1 MFFLNF
7 IEFLY
12 YHVKLLGKRR
22 GTAWDKGWDGYLYAI
37 FPMAMMYLS
46 FFLLLIEA
54 FWGESIPP
62 RSLLRTIQYFVVPPC
77 VAIALGIYYW
87 RNDEKIMKKWAEK
100 SANNKWL
107 RLPSYLVLYTYY
119 FVGFGLL
126 LLSMYLVDVYRE

>member
-46 FFLLLIEA
+46 SRKSITNKNNTLFF
-54 FWGESIPP
+54 
-62 RSLLRTIQYFVVPPC
+62 
-77 VAIALGIYYW
+77 
-87 RNDEKIMKKWAEK
+87 
-100 SANNKWL
+100 
-107 RLPSYLVLYTYY
+107 
-119 FVGFGLL
+119 
-126 LLSMYLVDVYRE
+126 

>member
-22 GTAWDKGWDGYLYAI
+22 GTAWSKGWDGYLYAI
-37 FPMAMMYLS
+37 FPMAMMYYS
-46 FFLLLIEA
+46 CILLLIEA

-62 RSLLRTIQYFVVPPC
+62 RSLLRYILTIVVPLC
-77 VAIALGIYYW
+77 IAITLGIYYW
-87 RNDEKIMKKWAEK
+87 CNDEKIMKKWAEK
-100 SANNKWL
+100 SESNKWL

-126 LLSMYLVDVYRE
+126 LLSIHLVDVYR

>member
-1 MFFLNF
+1 MFFLD
-7 IEFLY
+7 FLY
-12 YHVKLLGKRR
+12 YHVKLLGKKR

-37 FPMAMMYLS
+37 FPMAMMYL
-46 FFLLLIEA
+46 FIILLLIEA

-62 RSLLRTIQYFVVPPC
+62 RSLLRYTQYVVAPIC

-87 RNDEKIMKKWAEK
+87 RNDKRIMRELAEK
-100 SANNKWL
+100 SESNKWL

-126 LLSMYLVDVYRE
+126 LLVIHLGNIYRE

>member
-1 MFFLNF
+1 MFFLD
-7 IEFLY
+7 FLY
-12 YHVKLLGKRR
+12 YHVKLLGKKR

-37 FPMAMMYLS
+37 FPMAMMYL
-46 FFLLLIEA
+46 FIILLLIEA

-62 RSLLRTIQYFVVPPC
+62 RSLLRYTQYVVVPIC

-87 RNDEKIMKKWAEK
+87 RNDKRIMRELAEK
-100 SANNKWL
+100 SESNKWL

-126 LLSMYLVDVYRE
+126 LLVIHLGKIY

>member
-126 LLSMYLVDVYRE
+126 LLSIHLVDVYRE

>member
-1 MFFLNF
+1 MFFLD
-7 IEFLY
+7 FLY
-12 YHVKLLGKRR
+12 YHVKLLGKKR

-37 FPMAMMYLS
+37 FPMAMMYL
-46 FFLLLIEA
+46 FIILLLIEA

-62 RSLLRTIQYFVVPPC
+62 RSLLRYTQYVVVPIC

-87 RNDEKIMKKWAEK
+87 RNDKRIMRELAEK
-100 SANNKWL
+100 SGSNKWL

-126 LLSMYLVDVYRE
+126 LLVIHLGKIY

>member
-1 MFFLNF
+1 MFFLD
-7 IEFLY
+7 FLY
-12 YHVKLLGKRR
+12 YHVKLLGKKR

-46 FFLLLIEA
+46 IILLLIEA

>member
-12 YHVKLLGKRR
+12 YHVKLLGKKR
-22 GTAWDKGWDGYLYAI
+22 GTAWGKGWDGYLYAI
-37 FPMAMMYLS
+37 FPMAMMYL
-46 FFLLLIEA
+46 FIILLLIEA

-62 RSLLRTIQYFVVPPC
+62 RSLLRYTQYVVVPIC

-87 RNDEKIMKKWAEK
+87 RNDKRIMRELAEK
-100 SANNKWL
+100 SESNKWL
-107 RLPSYLVLYTYY
+107 RLPSYLILYTYY

-126 LLSMYLVDVYRE
+126 LLVIHLGNIYRE